1 VFLLLAYAFL
11 AIPVRHPE
19 WDTGEALG
27 ALNLRVP
34 AAPLLTELA
43 YRKHILRF

>member
-1 VFLLLAYAFL
+1 MLFSQYRYG
-11 AIPVRHPE
+11 IPNGTQAKP
-19 WDTGEALG
+19 LG

-34 AAPLLTELA
+34 AAPLLTDLA